1 MTNLRS
7 ILGFI
12 AILTLLAMPHYS
24 VAGKHQRNYNVGIEI
39 ISDWR
44 GHLDLIRGPSR
55 GLKQNNKFLIVKH
68 DEPYRIRVT
77 NYGNSRVA
85 VVIAVDGVN
94 VLSGRPTDLK
104 FHERMAVL
112 EPNQIQEFEGV
123 QQGRHHRK
131 GFYFNTKER
140 FYGDNRGGPAGLGVI
155 ALAVFD
161 EKQQR
166 SNRYRSGQWRDN
178 RRPDRAQGA
187 NVYFTPRKKAMMK
200 KFITYDSR
208 SSFCQMGII
217 QCKPKHRKNHNR
229 NNGYVSA
236 PSWHFEVRF

>member
-1 MTNLRS
+1 MEAYVLNKEGVPIMTNLRS

-131 GFYFNTKER
+131 GFYLIQKNVFMAIT
-140 FYGDNRGGPAGLGVI
+140 GVD
-155 ALAVFD
+155 LLVW
-161 EKQQR
+161 ELLHLQ
-166 SNRYRSGQWRDN
+166 YL
-178 RRPDRAQGA
+178 
-187 NVYFTPRKKAMMK
+187 M
-200 KFITYDSR
+200 R
-208 SSFCQMGII
+208 SSNAQTGTDQGNGEII
-217 QCKPKHRKNHNR
+217 EGQIGHREQTYILHQGKR
-229 NNGYVSA
+229 Q
-236 PSWHFEVRF
+236 